1 MSWKAHLEPRPEWAG
16 HRLHI
21 LHESGWV
28 NEPTLAVVKHI
39 EMETIKR
46 GQIIPYNEEGF
57 MSPGE
62 VEPFLQAMLD
72 CAWEAGMR
80 PLKFSDHTN
89 ELTAVRYH
97 LEDMRKLVK
106 LK

>member
-1 MSWKAHLEPRPEWAG
+1 MSWKAYLEPRPEWAG
-16 HRLHI
+16 HRLYIMREDHLGRGI
-21 LHESGWV
+21 VTNIKLKKIGI
-28 NEPTLAVVKHI
+28 EPVITENDPIA
-39 EMETIKR
+39 
-46 GQIIPYNEEGF
+46 PEEARD
-57 MSPGE
+57 
-62 VEPFLQAMLD
+62 FLQAMLD

-80 PLKFSDHTN
+80 PLRFSDHTN